1 MNKVSVAV
9 PVYNVENYIYDMLKS
24 VQNQT
29 FKDFEV
35 VIIDDAPPTVPAR
48 LLGNSAL
55 LTSGLSISD
64 RKTAELP
71 RRGIRLLTLHPENI

>member
-35 VIIDDAPPTVPAR
+35 VIIDD
-48 LLGNSAL
+48 LLN
-55 LTSGLSISD
+55 
-64 RKTAELP
+64 KP
-71 RRGIRLLTLHPENI
+71 